1 MEEAEENSREEFAP
15 PEAETN
21 TQSQS
26 LPVRDH
32 SEDWRAVRQQLKELK
47 LANQE
52 KDELLRQVLERQQSI
67 PDEPELPDEEY
78 PNHGTVKKATKKA
91 IAPLEKEL
99 QELKSQVAYQ
109 KQQSMLST
117 FRQKYSDFDDV
128 VNAETIALFEERKP
142 ELAAQIGEI
151 KDPYRM
157 TVQTYEFIK
166 ALNLAADVPTK
177 RRQKEAEKMLDK
189 NSKTMQ
195 SPQAYDKRPMA
206 QAFRLSEADKSSLY
220 DEMMQF
226 GSMAGSVPELGM

>member
-1 MEEAEENSREEFAP
+1 MEEAEEISRDEFAT

-26 LPVRDH
+26 QPMRDH

-47 LANQE
+47 KANEE
-52 KDELLRQVLERQQSI
+52 KEELLRQVLERQNSTPEE
-67 PDEPELPDEEY
+67 PDLPDEEY

-91 IAPLEKEL
+91 IAPLEREL
-99 QELKSQVAYQ
+99 QELKNQVAFQ
-109 KQQSMLST
+109 KTQSMLGGL
-117 FRQKYSDFDDV
+117 RQKYSDFDDV

-142 ELAAQIGEI
+142 ELANQIGEI
-151 KDPYRM
+151 KDPYRLA
-157 TVQTYEFIK
+157 VQTYEFIK
-166 ALNLAADVPTK
+166 ALGIAADVPAK
-177 RRQKEAEKMLDK
+177 RRQKEADKMLDK

-206 QAFRLSEADKSSLY
+206 QAFRLSEADKSNLY

-226 GSMAGSVPELGM
+226 GSMAGSVPELGA